1 LTSDNKVT
9 NDKFLE
15 VEELLQALSSEM
27 LKLKSATQH
36 YDETNENMQ
45 KICSSIEKIS
55 ATNQELTNKTK
66 QILPL
71 MEKNIL
77 ENQKNREQLQKE
89 SDEFRYYL
97 KLEME
102 KHDNAVEASLSKSHK
117 EISEQIGKQSEEMNA
132 LGASLSKSTG
142 EISEEIRKQSS
153 ETTTKHQRL
162 TKKVSLLQSLLI
174 IGLSLEAVIIIL
186 LIIF

>member
-1 LTSDNKVT
+1 MTSDNKVA
-9 NDKFLE
+9 NDRLLE

-27 LKLKSATQH
+27 IKLKSATQH

-45 KICSSIEKIS
+45 KICGSIDKIS
-55 ATNQELTNKTK
+55 TTNQELTNKTK

-71 MEKNIL
+71 MEKTIL

-102 KHDNAVEASLSKSHK
+102 KHDNAVEASLSKSHR
-117 EISEQIGKQSEEMNA
+117 
-132 LGASLSKSTG
+132 
-142 EISEEIRKQSS
+142 EISEEIGKQSK
-153 ETTTKHQRL
+153 EMMDKHERL
-162 TKKVSLLQSLLI
+162 SKKFAFLQYLLV
-174 IGLSLEAVIIIL
+174 IGLALETMIIIL
-186 LIIF
+186 LLIF